1 MKRGTFLRFRKEA
14 GDQPSDDRPDNSEER
29 RHYEIQVGVH
39 NDFGDRARDEAKTDG
54 PNNM

>member
-14 GDQPSDDRPDNSEER
+14 GDQPSDDRPDNSEDR
-29 RHYEIQVGVH
+29 RHYETQVGVH
-39 NDFGDRARDEAKTDG
+39 DDFGDRARDEAKNDG